1 MISSVSLSLEHGTP
15 TISVQ
20 MEGVS
25 RCLILDTGS
34 NVSILQPGVSSGDVR
49 VTAQKPHGVTGDL
62 LDIGLQS
69 ASFSLNGRE
78 YTHAFLLCPLPTEA
92 AGLLGTDFFEKTGAI
107 IDFECATM
115 SFADVGKVPRAYSV
129 PHAKHSALTVFTGG
143 KVESSPQ
150 LRIQEMQH
158 ADQHPQLISALR

>member
-1 MISSVSLSLEHGTP
+1 
-15 TISVQ
+15 

-34 NVSILQPGVSSGDVR
+34 NVSILQPGVSSCDVR

-62 LDIGLQS
+62 LDIKVLQS

-78 YTHAFLLCPLPTEA
+78 YTHAFLVCSLPTEA
-92 AGLLGTDFFEKTGAI
+92 AGLLGTDFFLEKTGAV

-129 PHAKHSALTVFTGG
+129 PHAKHSALTVFTGV
-143 KVESSPQ
+143 K
-150 LRIQEMQH
+150 
-158 ADQHPQLISALR
+158 